1 MSPKVPERYLSEAIR
16 IKQIGSNEADL
27 NSSLNKLKHNFKKQ
41 MYHLSLIIKHLENTD
56 LLDRTD
62 LIVEKDTQQKSDR
75 ISLVI
80 TYDRFLLNII
90 KILW

>member
-1 MSPKVPERYLSEAIR
+1 
-16 IKQIGSNEADL
+16 
-27 NSSLNKLKHNFKKQ
+27 

-80 TYDRFLLNII
+80 TYDRFLLNIT